1 MTTRSANTKAR
12 WSATAISVQ
21 SLGRFR
27 VNVFRQR
34 GDVAMV
40 IRFIKAEIPSIEELY
55 LPQLLKKPIMERRGL
70 ILVVGSTG
78 SGKSTTLASMID
90 YRNEHTTGHILSIED
105 PIEFL
110 HSHKKSVVNQ
120 REIGLDSMSYE
131 NALKNA
137 LREAPDVILIGEI
150 RDAAT
155 MQHAIAYAETG
166 HLCLSTLHANN
177 ANQALDR
184 IVNFFPDS
192 AHKQILN
199 DLSNLKAVVS
209 QRLVPTIDN
218 KRRAAVEMLIQTSY
232 TAEPIQKGKIHD
244 LKEAMEQ
251 GTQRGMQTFDQSLYE
266 LYEEGAISLEEAL
279 SHADSRNNLAL
290 RIRLNAGTANAQP
303 RQSRPQG
310 RRRRLAGPIRRSP
323 AAPHGRRS
331 AIMRAFNAQ
340 ASSGREPLQSL
351 PGRPAARDPFR
362 QRHLRR
368 YPRRAGHLRQAGT
381 AGHRP
386 TLAAGHTALA
396 AAGRC
401 ARRRRYPL
409 AARHRRR

>member
-1 MTTRSANTKAR
+1 MVQRNASDLYFSTGACPHVKINGQTVAIGETRLDPGEVSKLAYSIMNDEQIREFEGTMECNL
-12 WSATAISVQ
+12 AISVA

-34 GDVAMV
+34 GDTSMV
-40 IRFIKAEIPSIEELY
+40 IRYIKGQIPSIEELF
-55 LPQLLKKPIMERRGL
+55 LPQTLKNIIMEKRGL

-90 YRNEHTTGHILSIED
+90 YRNQHATGHILTIED

-110 HSHKKSVVNQ
+110 HQHKKSVVNQ

-184 IVNFFPDS
+184 IINFFPDS
-192 AHKQILN
+192 AHRQLYN
-199 DLSNLKAVVS
+199 DLSLNLKAVVS
-209 QRLVPTIDN
+209 QRLIPTTDGG
-218 KRRAAVEMLIQTSY
+218 RRAAVELLMQTSY
-232 TAEPIQKGKIHD
+232 TAELIQKGKIHD
-244 LKEAMEQ
+244 IKEAMEQ
-251 GTQRGMQTFDQSLYE
+251 GKERGMITFDQSLYD
-266 LYEEGAISLEEAL
+266 LYTEGAISLDEAL

-290 RIRLNAGTANAQP
+290 RIRLNAGGAT
-303 RQSRPQG
+303 QG
-310 RRRRLAGPIRRSP
+310 EVSVG
-323 AAPHGRRS
+323 
-331 AIMRAFNAQ
+331 
-340 ASSGREPLQSL
+340 
-351 PGRPAARDPFR
+351 
-362 QRHLRR
+362 
-368 YPRRAGHLRQAGT
+368 
-381 AGHRP
+381 
-386 TLAAGHTALA
+386 
-396 AAGRC
+396 
-401 ARRRRYPL
+401 
-409 AARHRRR
+409 